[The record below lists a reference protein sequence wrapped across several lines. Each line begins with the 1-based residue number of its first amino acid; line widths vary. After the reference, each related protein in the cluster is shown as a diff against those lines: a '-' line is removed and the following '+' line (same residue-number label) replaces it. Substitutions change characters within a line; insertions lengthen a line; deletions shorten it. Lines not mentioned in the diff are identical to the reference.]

1 MATDCKLDQEDGT
14 FIHLEARVV
23 KATGSDFMLDS
34 PERRQGGGPFRR
46 ALVHSQGDGLNINH
60 HGDYPGG
67 VSIFGVTEIFPQ
79 PKPGIPTSINPT
91 LVIHGAISYE
101 AQIVKLG
108 GGTST
113 VTVVLDDEL
122 SKLQSQIAAL
132 NAKVAAL
139 EALVKK

>member
-23 KATGSDFMLDS
+23 KAVGSDFMLDS

-79 PKPGIPTSINPT
+79 PTVGAPINPT
-91 LVIHGAISYE
+91 LKIHGAISYE
-101 AQIVKLG
+101 AQLVKIG
-108 GGTST
+108 GGVHT
-113 VTVVLDDEL
+113 VTVVVDDEL
-122 SKLQSQIAAL
+122 GKLQSQISVL

-139 EALVKK
+139 EALVNK